1 MATVQSGFNI
11 SKPNALTGAAYTT
24 VGGLGNGTYRYGM
37 TFVTG
42 FGETDMSTALS
53 IAAVPASGSVQLT
66 AIQVGSDNIIAR
78 RLYRTAVGGSTY
90 FLLAELDKN
99 TTTSYI
105 DVATDASLS
114 ATQAPTSN
122 TAHSLQT
129 VNGLVGFSKPL
140 LHSVSDGLVARAG
153 GGQALAT
160 VLPSEY
166 NLIATTATAADSVLL
181 PVANTSTIGKTVIV
195 KNNGVAA
202 AAVFPTLG
210 QTINGGSANA
220 SVSLAAGAT
229 ATYIQ
234 SIAGGWVSF

>member
-11 SKPNALTGAAYTT
+11 TKPNALTGAVYTT
-24 VGGLGNGTYRYGM
+24 VGGLEAGTYGYGM

-53 IAAVPASGSVQLT
+53 IPAVPASGSVRLT
-66 AIQVGSDNIIAR
+66 ALPLGTGNVINR
-78 RLYRTAVGGSTY
+78 KLYRTAVGGTTY
-90 FLLAELDKN
+90 FLLATLDPA
-99 TTTSYI
+99 TTLTYL
-105 DVATDASLS
+105 DVATDESLP

-129 VNGLVGFSKPL
+129 VNGLVGFSNPL
-140 LHSVSDGLVARAG
+140 LHSVTVGLVARAG

-166 NLIATTATAADSVLL
+166 NLIATAATAADSVLL
-181 PVANTSTIGKTVIV
+181 PVATASTIGKTVVV
-195 KNNGVAA
+195 KNNGASA
-202 AAVFPTLG
+202 AAVFPTAG
-210 QTINGGSANA
+210 QTINSGSPNA
-220 SVSLAAGAT
+220 SVSLDADAT

-234 SIAGGWVSF
+234 SSATNWVAF